1 MSERYSDSIDLVARL
16 VYLEHRQRLLQP
28 LAALAMALPLAALV
42 AFATH
47 GPEVIQ
53 AQRVELV
60 DPKGVIQAALAAD
73 TAGVSLTLLDKR
85 GRVSA
90 SLRLNEDPR
99 LAVLDGAGREV
110 VGLGA
115 PRVQHLVE

>member
-1 MSERYSDSIDLVARL
+1 MSERHSDSIDLVARL
-16 VYLEHRQRLLQP
+16 VYLERRQRLLQL
-28 LAALAMALPLAALV
+28 LAALAMVLTVAALV
-42 AFATH
+42 AFATP
-47 GPEVIQ
+47 GPEVVQ

-60 DPKGVIQAALAAD
+60 DPNGVTQAALASD
-73 TAGVSLTLLDKR
+73 TAGVTLTLFDKR
-85 GRVSA
+85 GRVRA